1 VTNVQNDLA
10 IDAGRTTCAFGH
22 VAMINGAAAMI
33 DCPLVALAARLGR
46 HSLTAGMPVL
56 VEISMIEDA
65 RRRDRGFSPS
75 IQEHE

>member
-1 VTNVQNDLA
+1 MTNVQNDVA
-10 IDAGRTTCAFGH
+10 IDAGRTMCASGH
-22 VAMINGAAAMI
+22 VVMINGGAAMI

>member
-1 VTNVQNDLA
+1 
-10 IDAGRTTCAFGH
+10 
-22 VAMINGAAAMI
+22 MINGGAAMI

-65 RRRDRGFSPS
+65 RRRDRGFSLS